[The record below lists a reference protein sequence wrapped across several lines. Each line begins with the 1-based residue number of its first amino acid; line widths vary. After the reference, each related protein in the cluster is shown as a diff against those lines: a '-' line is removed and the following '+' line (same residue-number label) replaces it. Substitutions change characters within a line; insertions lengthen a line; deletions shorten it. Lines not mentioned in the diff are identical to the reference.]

1 MCMNWTERA
10 VHGAQPA
17 QLGILPGYSFEL
29 AGEIL
34 NPLAKD
40 VDLIKGEPDNLPYGV
55 RHIRA
60 RLLHQAGGLLE
71 VSRPLRDH
79 HPELCQMATQ
89 GIDQLRALTD
99 KALTGP
105 EVDRACLVLGAFD
118 GDAMN
123 FRPHGSFGD
132 CGRIGRIILLAFDEW
147 LGVDWCRLAGFARH
161 HNQHPARNGPNNGW
175 SRMLP
180 LPQFKATARPATAAA
195 SRGTK
200 LG

>member
-1 MCMNWTERA
+1 MCMNWTEGA

-17 QLGILPGYSFEL
+17 HLGILPGYSFEL

-60 RLLHQAGGLLE
+60 RLLHQAGDLLE

-147 LGVDWCRLAGFARH
+147 LGVDWRDLPDIITSTLRETAPIMAGRACFHCHNSRRLRGQQLQQLRAG
-161 HNQHPARNGPNNGW
+161 Q
-175 SRMLP
+175 S
-180 LPQFKATARPATAAA
+180 
-195 SRGTK
+195 
-200 LG
+200 